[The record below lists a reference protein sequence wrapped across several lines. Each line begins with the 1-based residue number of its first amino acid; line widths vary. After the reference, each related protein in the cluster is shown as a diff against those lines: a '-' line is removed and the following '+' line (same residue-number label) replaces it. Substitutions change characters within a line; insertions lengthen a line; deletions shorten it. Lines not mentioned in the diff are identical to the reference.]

1 MRCLSCPSLSLPP
14 CCIGIC
20 SSIFSTPLPGVT
32 TSLGYWIYHGLV
44 PNSKCL
50 FLNGTVC
57 TSLVQLMLLF
67 PRGLCQQTLVLR
79 FTAQNSFAG
88 QVVFNL
94 YFSPWYTWWF
104 SMWQAGPDS
113 ASRPGNFSRSCACL
127 QAEPCITSGQ
137 LQRMQKRFQKLF

>member
-1 MRCLSCPSLSLPP
+1 MRCLSCPFLFLPP

-20 SSIFSTPLPGVT
+20 SSIFSTPAPGVT
-32 TSLGYWIYHGLV
+32 TSLGYWIYHDLV
-44 PNSKCL
+44 PYSKWL
-50 FLNGTVC
+50 FLNGIVC

-67 PRGLCQQTLVLR
+67 PHGLYQQTLVLR

-88 QVVFNL
+88 QVVGNL
-94 YFSPWYTWWF
+94 CFFPLVHTVVEHV
-104 SMWQAGPDS
+104 ADS
-113 ASRPGNFSRSCACL
+113 ASRPRNFSRSCACL